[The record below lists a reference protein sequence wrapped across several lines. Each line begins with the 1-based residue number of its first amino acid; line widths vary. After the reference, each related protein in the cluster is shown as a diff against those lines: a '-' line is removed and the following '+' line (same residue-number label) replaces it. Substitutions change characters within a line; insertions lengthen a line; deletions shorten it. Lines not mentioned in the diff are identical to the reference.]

1 MLWFIRSF
9 CIKARAFFAAFLSAA
24 LACAVAIPLFF
35 PLCGAGVRGNI
46 GTSGTSGANGAGNET
61 AGAMI
66 RKEIGGVYTLY
77 SSSSSGAFTKSLRL
91 SEILCVRGEAAVYEL
106 TNADGDEAREAALN
120 EILNEFR
127 ARVLFTERTENAV
140 SYYCYSSKIGSAR
153 AKKIGGN
160 MVNLHAVF
168 RGDEA
173 VIGVPLV
180 FSGY

>member
-1 MLWFIRSF
+1 MLCFIRSF
-9 CIKARAFFAAFLSAA
+9 CIKARAFFAIFLSAA
-24 LACAVAIPLFF
+24 LAGAVAIPLFF
-35 PLCGAGVRGNI
+35 PLCGAGD
-46 GTSGTSGANGAGNET
+46 ET
-61 AGAMI
+61 AGALV
-66 RKEIGGVYTLY
+66 RKENGGVYTLY
-77 SSSSSGAFTKSLRL
+77 SSSSSGAFTKSLHL

-106 TNADGDEAREAALN
+106 TNAGDDRAREAALS
-120 EILNEFR
+120 EILSEFR

-153 AKKIGGN
+153 AKKIGEN

-173 VIGVPLV
+173 ILGVPLV